1 MKQNQLITKTLVAV
15 ALLLVGS
22 SSTYAQFGN
31 LLNRAKNAAKR
42 EAVKQANDAQWK
54 AKNKALREVNEKKRE
69 EREKAK
75 AAAEEAAKETTGVSV
90 SEETSSAEAA
100 PAQSSSAAP
109 KKEIRK
115 YVDDFDYKMYKP
127 KRTDWTYESD
137 MRDVVADLGYW
148 LQRLRASAEKDDK
161 SQLDIEA
168 LDRLTKGKPSFDF
181 VDKDY
186 TDGMISEAQLGLFK
200 NERLVVCRAATEVR
214 DGVELDLK
222 WQILDSNDEEKAL
235 KKEITTELHRATML
249 KRYKEAAT
257 MNRYKPA
264 ISGQNAWVNNLV
276 KENFPEWGKIVASK
290 INTDYKVNYNG
301 TIPKSRYHT
310 AVVMCQDQGYKVLHY
325 IQLSQPYKGNG
336 KYGDSE
342 VRYGGMKWSEAVT
355 LVK

>member
-1 MKQNQLITKTLVAV
+1 MKQTQLITKTLVV
-15 ALLLVGS
+15 AALVLGGS

-31 LLNRAKNAAKR
+31 VLNRAKNAVKR

-54 AKNKALREVNEKKRE
+54 AKSKVYNEVNETVRG
-69 EREKAK
+69 EREKGK
-75 AAAEEAAKETTGVSV
+75 AAAEEAASEATGVSV
-90 SEETSSAEAA
+90 SEETSSPA
-100 PAQSSSAAP
+100 PAQSNSAAP

-115 YVDDFDYKMYKP
+115 YVNDFDYKMYKP

-290 INTDYKVNYNG
+290 INTDYKVNYEAPG
-301 TIPKSRYHT
+301 KPKSRYHS